1 MLQRL
6 IQNALPKTRA
16 TSRLKASPSSARV
29 IIVTS
34 AINSYMAAAR
44 NATMIL
50 GIVSMVLL
58 ALLLAKP
65 EFAHQIRSKLPFASQ
80 AVDLAETEVD
90 TAPALYSLMDAT
102 VDGSQSESETTKNAS
117 LTGEPDSVSD
127 SVSQLSST
135 SQKQQQFVTYWL
147 SRRYRVAGDAASML
161 VSTAYET
168 AAETKLDPLLIL
180 SVMAIESGLNPFA
193 ESPVGAQGL
202 MQVMSKLHKEKFE
215 EMGGIKAALNPAAN
229 IKVGA
234 LILKEYVRRG
244 GSVEAGLKIYVGA
257 ADNETDAG
265 YGARVL
271 AEYRRLQEVAMGK
284 RVAIYSNNPTPS
296 SAQKLRAASDTQTT
310 PTPSLTSGSTPE
322 PVEKAELKSD
332 QVAAL

>member
-1 MLQRL
+1 
-6 IQNALPKTRA
+6 
-16 TSRLKASPSSARV
+16 
-29 IIVTS
+29 
-34 AINSYMAAAR
+34 
-44 NATMIL
+44 
-50 GIVSMVLL
+50 
-58 ALLLAKP
+58 
-65 EFAHQIRSKLPFASQ
+65 
-80 AVDLAETEVD
+80 
-90 TAPALYSLMDAT
+90 MDAT